1 MVQVEKRTMVLI
13 ISLGIVLMLICI
25 GVVFVID
32 THFSLDPWGDDDV
45 EVLWYF
51 LMGSIF
57 FPGALR
63 RYRAGRQGEQK
74 VPWYQR
80 LDLIL
85 CLIGLVFGPV
95 FALSVV
101 QKQVDSVLMSY
112 NSPGVGEGGLT
123 ALAIA
128 VTTVNLCWIA
138 LFLFFL
144 YQGVKQNLR
153 RKKDPPSTT

>member
-1 MVQVEKRTMVLI
+1 MVRIEKRKIALM
-13 ISLGIVLMLICI
+13 ISLGIALMLLCI
-25 GVVFVID
+25 AVVFVID
-32 THFSLDPWGDDDV
+32 THFSLDPWGDGDV

-51 LMGSIF
+51 LVGSIF

-63 RYRAGRQGEQK
+63 RYRAGRQGERK
-74 VPWYQR
+74 VPWYHR

-112 NSPGVGEGGLT
+112 NSPGVGEGSLT

-128 VTTVNLCWIA
+128 VTTVDLCWIA
-138 LFLFFL
+138 LFLLFL
-144 YQGVKQNLR
+144 YQGVKQNLQ
-153 RKKDPPSTT
+153 RKKDPPPTI